1 MYLFYSNGCGDLC
14 EFRKGSNR
22 ICANEVCNSRVPEGN
37 GMLYSTCRKKG
48 NHLGEP
54 EVSFDEAERAHWER
68 MDRELHGRIERRIQI
83 YSSQDMSRE
92 ELRSF
97 VSSRQEEAA

>member
-1 MYLFYSNGCGDLC
+1 
-14 EFRKGSNR
+14 
-22 ICANEVCNSRVPEGN
+22 
-37 GMLYSTCRKKG
+37 MLYSTCRKKG